1 MLADNSNLDRQDKD
15 AKVCPLYNL
24 AYIFLKQFGYW
35 HQDCAIDGQ
44 MIPYFGIHS
53 AKQMI

>member
-15 AKVCPLYNL
+15 AKVHLLYNL
-24 AYIFLKQFGYW
+24 ANIFLKQFGYW
-35 HQDCAIDGQ
+35 HQDYAIDWQ